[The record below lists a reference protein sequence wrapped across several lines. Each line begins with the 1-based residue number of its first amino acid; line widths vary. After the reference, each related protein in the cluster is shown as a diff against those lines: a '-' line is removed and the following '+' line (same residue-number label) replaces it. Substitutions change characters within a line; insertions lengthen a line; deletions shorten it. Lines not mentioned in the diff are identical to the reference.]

1 MMQAFVSPAFRRTVV
16 GKSSSLL
23 HRRSPTTVVRS
34 FASIYHADMEDLS
47 HEETSSPSSTSSSS
61 SSCAHSLLILGK
73 PGGGKGTISG
83 KILSD
88 FPQFRHVSTG
98 DQLRQHVRNETKLG
112 LEAKKYMDE
121 GCLVPDNVMIKMVM
135 KDAVEAIK
143 NGQSL
148 LLDGFP
154 RTMEQAVALDEQ
166 LDVDMVINLCIPN
179 ETIIERISDR
189 WIHPASGRVYNYS
202 YKPPKVTGMDDETGE
217 PLVQR
222 DDDKP
227 ESVLKRL
234 NKYEEATR
242 PLVQYYEEKGVIQT
256 FRGTQSDV
264 IYPEVQEWLGEQL
277 AEDDVEANTI

>member
-202 YKPPKVTGMDDETGE
+202 YKPPRVTGMDDETGE

-234 NKYEEATR
+234 NKYEKATR